1 MQGTRIDKWLWAARF
16 FKTRV
21 LAAKAC
27 EIGRIVSN
35 STSAK
40 PSREVKVG
48 DTLQITNEGGTF
60 TIEVLELSE
69 TRASAA
75 IAQQFY
81 RESDASRALRARV
94 EAERKANPPI
104 GTGVPGV
111 RTGKPSKRD
120 RRLIHSFRDAS

>member
-1 MQGTRIDKWLWAARF
+1 MEGTRIDKWLWAARF

-27 EIGRIVSN
+27 EIGRVVSN

-48 DTLQITNEGGTF
+48 DTLQISNEGGVF
-60 TIEVLELSE
+60 TVEVLELLE
-69 TRASAA
+69 TRGSAA
-75 IAQQFY
+75 IARQLY
-81 RESDASRALRARV
+81 RESEASRVLRARV
-94 EAERKANPPI
+94 EADRKANPPI
-104 GTGVPGV
+104 GMGAPGV

-120 RRLIHSFRDAS
+120 RRLIHSFRDGA